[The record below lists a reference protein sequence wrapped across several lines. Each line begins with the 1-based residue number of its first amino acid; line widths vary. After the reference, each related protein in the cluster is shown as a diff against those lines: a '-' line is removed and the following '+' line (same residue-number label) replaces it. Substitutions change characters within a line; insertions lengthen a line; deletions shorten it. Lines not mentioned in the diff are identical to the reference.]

1 MQPLVLPQSTTAV
14 YFRQRI
20 ALIEVRQQILLAVA
34 ALQKGYD
41 PVLIENEG
49 ELFQYFEAENSR
61 FPENHYCN

>member
-1 MQPLVLPQSTTAV
+1 M
-14 YFRQRI
+14 
-20 ALIEVRQQILLAVA
+20 IEGPQQILLAVA